1 MAHVQRIL
9 ISPSAARAA
18 DRSVRVTDLHAATT
32 DRSGLPSISPID
44 MPQPQLRQARAHI
57 DRREEVTDRL
67 AALTDRAVLH
77 RSVSAP
83 APVRIAPLRTF
94 RISALR

>member
-9 ISPSAARAA
+9 ISPSAAQAA

-44 MPQPQLRQARAHI
+44 TPQPQLRQARAHI

-83 APVRIAPLRTF
+83 AVRIAPLRTF